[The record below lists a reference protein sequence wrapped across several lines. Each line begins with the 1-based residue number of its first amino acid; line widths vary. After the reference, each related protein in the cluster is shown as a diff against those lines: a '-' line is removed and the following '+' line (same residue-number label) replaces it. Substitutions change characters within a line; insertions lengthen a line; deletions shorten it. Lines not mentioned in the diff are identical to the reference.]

1 MFSGS
6 QVGELVELL
15 QTRGVLVHHACQ
27 YQDFVSYLRLGGVPS
42 RDLLQSVGLDTT
54 PFTTDQI
61 DRENGVWD
69 KAFVNLEDYGR
80 TFARGHAAVPNPYG
94 PLLFR
99 LRPSALLEAD
109 DVAICLRSAGARGF
123 DREWESLKTVAD
135 VNRLF
140 WKPLSEEYALERL
153 KFKVG
158 LRQEFGQ
165 AAQAVEISCT
175 CKDGLL
181 SFAQTVDVVADPYTV
196 AGTPLAEWTLNA
208 IADSGLE
215 VPVRIRNPKVG
226 PAVYDEIT
234 SLVGQRTPRL
244 AEFPTLTTNVFLLD
258 WTERIR
264 AGGLEYQFRRFAD
277 YLRAG
282 TLEPLTALA
291 RSAVRDEYEATPRYF
306 DHPYED
312 FDSAYEDELSL
323 LRQEAYEDADGWA
336 RSGDEGWYYA
346 D

>member
-27 YQDFVSYLRLGGVPS
+27 YQDLASYLELGGVPS
-42 RDLLQSVGLDTT
+42 RDRLQSAGLDTT
-54 PFTTDQI
+54 PFDTDEI
-61 DRENGVWD
+61 DRENRVWD

-94 PLLFR
+94 PLLLR

-123 DREWESLKTVAD
+123 NRERESLKTVAD

-140 WKPLSEEYALERL
+140 WKPLSEGRALERL
-153 KFKVG
+153 KFKDG
-158 LRQEFGQ
+158 LRREFGR
-165 AAQAVEISCT
+165 AAQAVEVSCT

-181 SFAQTVDVVADPYTV
+181 SFAELVDVVADPYTI
-196 AGTPLAEWTLNA
+196 AGTRLAERTLNA
-208 IADSGLE
+208 VADSGLR
-215 VPVRIRNPKVG
+215 VPVRIRNPKIG
-226 PAVYDEIT
+226 PAIYDEIA
-234 SLVGQRTPRL
+234 SLVGQRTPGL
-244 AEFPTLTTNVFLLD
+244 AEFPNLTTNVFLLD
-258 WTERIR
+258 WAERIR
-264 AGGLEYQFRRFAD
+264 TGGLEYQFRRFAD
-277 YLRAG
+277 YLREG
-282 TLEPLTALA
+282 TLGPLEALA
-291 RSAVRDEYEATPRYF
+291 RSAIRDEYGATPHYF
-306 DHPYED
+306 DDPYDD
-312 FDSAYEDELSL
+312 FDAAYEDELSL
-323 LRQEAYEDADGWA
+323 LRQEAYEDAEAWQ